1 MVATCETS
9 EQRRSTVQ
17 AVKRMRRIELGLE
30 QVLDGLAGRVF
41 RGPLHPKELV
51 GRIERAADMA
61 SKETEIGVKTA
72 NVYRV
77 GLNPVDLKGDV
88 APLQIELSAALERS
102 ALERGWRLD
111 GPARVMI
118 VTSPNVPA
126 GTAKCTYD
134 SIPGPRP
141 AWGTLVGALTIP
153 ITVNRAVVGRS
164 ADADVVVE
172 DDTVSRRHALLWTE
186 SGSAHVRDLRST
198 NGTRVD
204 GEPAASTVIEPGSLI
219 SFGNVSFRF
228 EAAV

>member
-41 RGPLHPKELV
+41 RGPLHPKELI

-61 SKETEIGVKTA
+61 SQETELGPRTA

-77 GLNPVDLKGDV
+77 GLNPADLSEDTE
-88 APLQIELSAALERS
+88 ALQAELAAALERS

-111 GPARVMI
+111 GLAKVMI
-118 VTSPNVPA
+118 VANPSVPA
-126 GTAKCTYD
+126 GTARCTSD
-134 SIPGPRP
+134 SIAGPRP
-141 AWGTLVGALTIP
+141 PWGSLVGEHTIP
-153 ITVNRAVVGRS
+153 IAVNRAVVGRS
-164 ADADVVVE
+164 SEADVVIE

-186 SGSAHVRDLRST
+186 SGSPHVRDLGST

-204 GEPAASTVIEPGSLI
+204 GDPVTTATITAGAVL
-219 SFGNVSFRF
+219 SFGSVSFRF
-228 EAAV
+228 ESEA